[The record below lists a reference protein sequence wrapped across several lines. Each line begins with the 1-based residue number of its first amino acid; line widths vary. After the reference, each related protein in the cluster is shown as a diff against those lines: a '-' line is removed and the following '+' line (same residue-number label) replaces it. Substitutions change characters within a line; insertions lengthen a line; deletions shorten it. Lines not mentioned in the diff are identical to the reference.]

1 MNKKLIKDLC
11 RELDL
16 LRANSIPLTEH
27 KREVE
32 KLKRDKANVTA
43 ALSTANK
50 ALERACEELR
60 KVQLYCHGEICGTT
74 CVRCYSHSFRFEV
87 ENE

>member
-1 MNKKLIKDLC
+1 MNKRLIKDLC

-16 LRANSIPLTEH
+16 LRANSVPLAEH

-43 ALSTANK
+43 ALSTSNK

-60 KVQLYCHGEICGTT
+60 KSKYCNSRCDKTICHACFPNT
-74 CVRCYSHSFRFEV
+74 FRDEV
-87 ENE
+87 KING